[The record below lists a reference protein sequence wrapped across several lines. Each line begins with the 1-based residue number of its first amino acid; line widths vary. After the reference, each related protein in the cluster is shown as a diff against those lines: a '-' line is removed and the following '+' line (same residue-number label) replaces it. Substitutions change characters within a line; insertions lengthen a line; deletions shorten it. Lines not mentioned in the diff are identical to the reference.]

1 MMDFYQIS
9 HPETVQIHIVLIMNN
24 LTIIFFVFKLN
35 KKNQHRFDIWF
46 YNCIYKCGLALPLY
60 I

>member
-35 KKNQHRFDIWF
+35 KKKINI
-46 YNCIYKCGLALPLY
+46 GLIFGFITAF
-60 I
+60 ITVA